1 MPPQT
6 PHQDP
11 NQQRNFL
18 IAMVLMLA
26 FVWAYQVFVINPEV
40 EARKAAQEAAAERQ
54 AEAGPG
60 AGTAAPTAPAI
71 APTVDAA
78 LAASPRIAFDGPGTD
93 GTINLTGARI
103 DDLKLKRH
111 FLTVERE
118 EELRLMRPENAE
130 YGYFATYGWLH
141 EREGRLVDWETRWRL
156 AETSPESLTPETPV
170 TLVTEADGLRFTRE
184 IAMDDDY
191 MFTYRDT
198 VENLSAE
205 TRTLAPFGL
214 VRRHGEYEAFLNATD
229 PGAASASAIV
239 HFGLIGVI
247 DRTLKLRSYKGLSK
261 GEGIKGE
268 TEASEGGW
276 IGLTD
281 KYWMAALVPDQSRG
295 FDSRFRLRE
304 RAGEPVYELSTTGT
318 PLTLAAG
325 ETQSIEHRI
334 FAGAKRLEVLRK
346 YEEGLGIPRFEDAID
361 WGNFWFLTKPFFSA
375 LLWLEGIV
383 GSFGWA
389 ILAFTVLVKLPLI
402 PLYNQSYKAMA
413 RMKLLQEP
421 MKEIQ
426 EKFKADPQRRQQ
438 EVMKLYQREKANPL
452 AGCLPLLA
460 TMPIFF
466 ALYKTLFVTLEM
478 RHEPFWFVKD
488 LSAPDPTAIG
498 NLFGL
503 LPWAATDV
511 KAIPILGLIIG
522 IGILPI
528 LYGFTMLALQSLS
541 PPPPDKTMRTVMM
554 TMPIVLTF
562 VFAGFAAGLVIYWVW
577 NNILMLIQQYFIMRR
592 NGVETELD
600 KLIARLR
607 GTNGR
612 KPAE

>member
-1 MPPQT
+1 MPPHNTQ
-6 PHQDP
+6 QDP

-18 IAMVLMLA
+18 VAMVLMLG
-26 FVWAYQVFVINPEV
+26 FVWAYQAFVIGPEV
-40 EARKAAQEAAAERQ
+40 EARRAAEAAAAERQ
-54 AEAGPG
+54 AEVESG
-60 AGTAAPTAPAI
+60 AVVAPEIPTI
-71 APTVDAA
+71 APTVEAA
-78 LAASPRIAFDGPGTD
+78 LQTDARIAFDSPGTD
-93 GTINLTGARI
+93 GSINLTGARI
-103 DDLKLKRH
+103 DDLNLKRH

-118 EELRLMRPENAE
+118 EELRLMRPANAE
-130 YGYFATYGWLH
+130 HGYFATYGWLH
-141 EREGRLVDWETRWRL
+141 DRDGRLVDWNTDWSL
-156 AETSPESLTPETPV
+156 APGSPTALTPASPI
-170 TLVTEADGLRFTRE
+170 TLVTDAEGLRFTRQ
-184 IAMDDDY
+184 IAMDDNY

-198 VENLSAE
+198 VENIGSDA
-205 TRTLAPFGL
+205 RTVSPFGI
-214 VRRHGEYEAFLNATD
+214 VRRQGEYQSFLNATD
-229 PGAASASAIV
+229 PGAAGANAIV

-247 DRTLKLRSYKGLSK
+247 DRTLKLRSYKKLSE
-261 GEGIKGE
+261 GDGIKGN
-268 TEASEGGW
+268 TEATEGGW
-276 IGLTD
+276 IGFTD
-281 KYWMAALVPDQSRG
+281 KYWMAALVPSQERP
-295 FDSRFRLRE
+295 FESRFRLRE
-304 RAGEPVYELSTTGT
+304 RGETPVYEISTTGA
-318 PLTLAAG
+318 PLTLQAG
-325 ETQSIEHRI
+325 ASETIEHRV
-334 FAGAKRLEVLRK
+334 FAGAKRLEVLRA
-346 YEEGLGIPRFEDAID
+346 YEQDYAIPRFEDAID
-361 WGNFWFLTKPFFSA
+361 WGNFWFLTKPFFNA
-375 LLWLEGIV
+375 LLWLKGIV

-438 EVMKLYQREKANPL
+438 EIMKLYQREKANPL

-460 TMPIFF
+460 TMPIFY

-478 RHEPFWFVKD
+478 RHEAFWFVND

-503 LPWAATDV
+503 LPFAAADV

-522 IGILPI
+522 IGVLPI
-528 LYGFTMLALQSLS
+528 LYGTTMLALQSLS

-554 TMPIVLTF
+554 MMPIVLTF

-592 NGVETELD
+592 NGVETQFD
-600 KLIARLR
+600 KLIGYLR
-607 GTNGR
+607 GSGGQ

>member
-1 MPPQT
+1 MQPPNRQ
-6 PHQDP
+6 QDP

-18 IAMVLMLA
+18 LAMVLMLG
-26 FVWAYQVFVINPEV
+26 FVWAYQAFVVNPEI
-40 EARKAAQEAAAERQ
+40 EARRAAEAAAAERQ
-54 AEAGPG
+54 AELAPE
-60 AGTAAPTAPAI
+60 TAAAVETPLV
-71 APTVDAA
+71 APTVEAA
-78 LAASPRIAFDGPGTD
+78 LSTNTRIAFDGPGTD
-93 GTINLTGARI
+93 GSINLTGARI
-103 DDLKLKRH
+103 DDLNLKRH
-111 FLTVERE
+111 FLTIERE
-118 EELRLMRPENAE
+118 EELRLMRPENSE

-141 EREGRLVDWETRWRL
+141 DRDGRVIDWNTEWQL
-156 AETSPESLTPETPV
+156 ATGSGQTLTPTTPI
-170 TLVTEADGLRFTRE
+170 TLVAEDDGLRFTRQ
-184 IAMDDDY
+184 IAMDENY
-191 MFTYRDT
+191 MFTYQDT
-198 VENLSAE
+198 VDNLSGEA
-205 TRTLAPFGL
+205 RTLSPFGL
-214 VRRHGEYEAFLNATD
+214 VRRHGDFEGFLNATD
-229 PGAASASAIV
+229 PGAAGASAIV

-247 DRTLKLRSYKGLSK
+247 DRTLKLRSYKKLAD

-268 TEASEGGW
+268 TRSPAGGW
-276 IGLTD
+276 MGFTD
-281 KYWMAALVPDQSRG
+281 KYWMAALVPDQGRP

-304 RAGEPVYELSTTGT
+304 RAGEPVYELSTTGE
-318 PLTLAAG
+318 PLTIEPGAS
-325 ETQSIEHRI
+325 EQIEHRI
-334 FAGAKRLEVLRK
+334 FAGAKRLEVLRA
-346 YEEGLGIPRFEDAID
+346 YERELGIPRFEDAID
-361 WGNFWFLTKPFFSA
+361 WGMFWFLTKPFFNA
-375 LLWLEGIV
+375 LLWLNGIV

-460 TMPIFF
+460 TMPIFY

-478 RHEPFWFVKD
+478 RHEPFAFVND

-503 LPWAATDV
+503 LPWAAADV

-522 IGILPI
+522 VGILPI
-528 LYGFTMLALQSLS
+528 LYGVTMLCLQSLS

-577 NNILMLIQQYFIMRR
+577 NNLLMLLQQYFIMRR

-607 GTNGR
+607 GSSGE

>member
-1 MPPQT
+1 MQPQS

-18 IAMVLMLA
+18 LAMVLMLA
-26 FVWAYQVFVINPEV
+26 FVWAYQAFVIDPEI
-40 EARKAAQEAAAERQ
+40 EARKAAEQAAAERQ
-54 AEAGPG
+54 AEIGPEADGEAG
-60 AGTAAPTAPAI
+60 ATLI
-71 APTVDAA
+71 APSVDAA
-78 LAASPRIAFDGPGTD
+78 LSADNRIAFDGPGTD
-93 GTINLTGARI
+93 GSINLRGARI
-103 DDLKLKRH
+103 DDLNLRRH

-141 EREGRLVDWETRWRL
+141 ERDGRVIDWTTDWQL
-156 AETSPESLTPETPV
+156 AGGSPDRLTPSTPV
-170 TLVTEADGLRFTRE
+170 TLVAEADNLRFTRE
-184 IAMDDDY
+184 IAMDEDY

-198 VENLSAE
+198 VENLSGEA
-205 TRTLAPFGL
+205 RTLSPFGL
-214 VRRHGEYEAFLNATD
+214 VRRHGDHEGFLDATD
-229 PGAASASAIV
+229 PGAAGASMIV

-247 DRTLKLRSYKGLSK
+247 DRTLKLRSYKNLAK

-268 TEASEGGW
+268 SEAQDGGW
-276 IGLTD
+276 MGLTD
-281 KYWMAALVPDQSRG
+281 KYWMAALVPDQSRS
-295 FDSRFRLRE
+295 FDAAFRLRE
-304 RAGEPVYELSTTGT
+304 RAGEPVFELSTTGA

-325 ETQSIEHRI
+325 GAESVEHRI
-334 FAGAKRLEVLRK
+334 FAGAKRLEVLRA
-346 YEEGLGIPRFEDAID
+346 YERDLGIPRFEDAID
-361 WGNFWFLTKPFFSA
+361 WGNFWFLTKPFFNA
-375 LLWLEGIV
+375 LLWLKEQV

-389 ILAFTVLVKLPLI
+389 ILAFTVLVKIPLI

-438 EVMKLYQREKANPL
+438 EIMKLYQREKANPL

-478 RHEPFWFVKD
+478 RHEPFWFLND

-503 LPWAATDV
+503 LPWAAADV
-511 KAIPILGLIIG
+511 KAIPILGLVIG

-528 LYGFTMLALQSLS
+528 LYGITMLALQSLS

-607 GTNGR
+607 GAGGQ